1 MITDTSC
8 ESQHAT
14 RRTLHHSLRLAG
26 TFDGGVF
33 VSEQLRDD
41 VWRDETTTAGRLQ
54 RCSPVRILPI
64 QVNMIP
70 DSSSRYRATML
81 IQIERMSRLDGTP
94 TGGDNTTSERRREG
108 NASYKHAQTKAGHLG
123 KGFAPGHLYQLV
135 PHRLFLDAQVAHVF
149 KLRES
154 SRTDITVNPCHY
166 IIVAIIST

>member
-1 MITDTSC
+1 MKQPVQQKRPNENRGSTQVQGSYEQSVRHGTCMITDTSC
-8 ESQHAT
+8 ESQYAT
-14 RRTLHHSLRLAG
+14 RRTLHHGLRLAG

-41 VWRDETTTAGRLQ
+41 VWLDETTTAGRLQ

-70 DSSSRYRATML
+70 DCSSRYRATML

-108 NASYKHAQTKAGHLG
+108 NASCKHAQTKAGHLG
-123 KGFAPGHLYQLV
+123 KL
-135 PHRLFLDAQVAHVF
+135 
-149 KLRES
+149 
-154 SRTDITVNPCHY
+154 
-166 IIVAIIST
+166 

>member
-1 MITDTSC
+1 MKQPVQQKRPNESRGSTQVQGSYEQSVQHGTCMITDTSC

-41 VWRDETTTAGRLQ
+41 VWLDETTTAGRLQ

-81 IQIERMSRLDGTP
+81 IQIERCRAWMGLRRAETTQPASAVAKGTRA
-94 TGGDNTTSERRREG
+94 TNTRKQKPDIWV
-108 NASYKHAQTKAGHLG
+108 SY
-123 KGFAPGHLYQLV
+123 
-135 PHRLFLDAQVAHVF
+135 R
-149 KLRES
+149 
-154 SRTDITVNPCHY
+154 
-166 IIVAIIST
+166 